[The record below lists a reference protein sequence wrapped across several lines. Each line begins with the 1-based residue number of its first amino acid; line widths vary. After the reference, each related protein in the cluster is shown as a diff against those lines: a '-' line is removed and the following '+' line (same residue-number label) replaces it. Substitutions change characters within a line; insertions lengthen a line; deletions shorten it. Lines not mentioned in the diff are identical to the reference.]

1 MKDSMEQVKRH
12 LDALERWIWHN
23 QTEEGVIEEL
33 DDIQKQV
40 VKIDRSI
47 DVARYVASVRHG
59 RSIICLLLSTLA
71 LDSG

>member
-47 DVARYVASVRHG
+47 DVARY
-59 RSIICLLLSTLA
+59 
-71 LDSG
+71 